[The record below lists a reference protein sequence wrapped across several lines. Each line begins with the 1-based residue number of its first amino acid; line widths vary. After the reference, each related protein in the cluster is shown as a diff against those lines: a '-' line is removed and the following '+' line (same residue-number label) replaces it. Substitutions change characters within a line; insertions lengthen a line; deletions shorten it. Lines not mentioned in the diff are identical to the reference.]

1 MKEIIIAIVVLL
13 SISVSLAEVMQ
24 SYYKIYLQPSYVES
38 VKRNKNYN
46 FNLEIKQKGDIDTAF
61 ITFKTYVKKDLIATL
76 SVNGVN
82 CINKYYIDKDFMGE
96 GYTDLFFDC
105 SNAIKSEGNYTLTLN
120 VNSNIGSIFGYAEI
134 TYRYGKDE
142 LKVFGTEYTDLDT
155 NAKIWVQLLDKNGLP
170 ISNAICF
177 ANIYKPDNTI
187 LFSNVTMNYL
197 NDGIYYYDF
206 PTPEDYGVYPLTVY
220 CYYYYAYI
228 DNYPSSFYTPNQ
240 YTGVL
245 EDLFNRDGNT
255 ISITENRTLEGY
267 LTFNNLLHVNTTHL
281 VLDAV
286 VKWSKARLDPA
297 NDYINFYYWNGS
309 DYVKLPNSVNY
320 ANGWQEITNYIPI
333 LNDTVIIKFNDTLS
347 DGIETIL
354 EIDKMVV
361 KDYSLLWSFNEVKGG
376 GEIHKQRFVGAR
388 VDNII
393 DLLLA
398 NKDILKE
405 NFVSN
410 HNVCIDNKT
419 LAHNIT
425 YNYCIGNEC
434 KDYSY
439 LRLEE
444 CKYGCSNDRCNPNPL
459 VRTIIFI
466 VVVIIIPVILIK
478 FILKM

>member
-1 MKEIIIAIVVLL
+1 MRGIIIAILVIL
-13 SISVSLAEVMQ
+13 SIGVSLAEVMQ
-24 SYYKIYLQPSYVES
+24 TYYKIYLQPSYVES
-38 VKRNKNYN
+38 VSKNRNYY

-61 ITFKTYVKKDLIATL
+61 ITFKTYVKKDLVATL
-76 SVNGVN
+76 NVNGIN
-82 CINKYYIDKDFMGE
+82 CINRYYIDKNLMSE

-105 SNAIKSEGNYTLTLN
+105 SNAIKKEGNYTLTLN
-120 VNSNIGSIFGYAEI
+120 VNNDIGSIFGYAEI

-155 NAKIWVQLLDKNGLP
+155 DAKIWVQLLDKDGKP
-170 ISNAICF
+170 IDNAVCF
-177 ANIYKPDNTI
+177 VNVYKPNNTV
-187 LFSNVTMNYL
+187 LFNNVVMNYL
-197 NDGIYYYDF
+197 DDGIYYYDF
-206 PTPEDYGVYPLTVY
+206 PTPDDYGVYPVVVY
-220 CYYYYAYI
+220 CSYYYVYS
-228 DNYPSSFYTPNQ
+228 NKYPSSFYTPNQ

-245 EDLFNRDGNT
+245 SDFFEVDGNIT
-255 ISITENRTLEGY
+255 SITENRTLEGY
-267 LTFNNLLHVNTTHL
+267 LTFNNLLGLNTTNL
-281 VLDAV
+281 ILDAV
-286 VKWSKARLDPA
+286 IRWSKVRGDPN

-309 DYVKLPNSVNY
+309 TYVKLPNSANY
-320 ANGWQEITNYIPI
+320 FDGWQEITNNIPM
-333 LNDTVIIKFNDTLS
+333 LNNTIIIKFNDTLS
-347 DGIETIL
+347 DNSVTTL
-354 EIDKMVV
+354 SIDKIII

-376 GEIHKQRFVGAR
+376 GEIHKQKFVGTK
-388 VDNII
+388 VDNIV

-410 HNVCIDNKT
+410 HNICIDNKT

-444 CKYGCSNDRCNPNPL
+444 CKYGCSDDRCNPSPL
-459 VRTIIFI
+459 FRTIIFI
-466 VVVIIIPVILIK
+466 VVVIIIPIILIK